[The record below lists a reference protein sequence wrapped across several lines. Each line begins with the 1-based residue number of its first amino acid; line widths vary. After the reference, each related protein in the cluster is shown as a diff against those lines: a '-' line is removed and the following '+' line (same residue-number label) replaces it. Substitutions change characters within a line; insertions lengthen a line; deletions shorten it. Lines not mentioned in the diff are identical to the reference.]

1 MSASSD
7 LPGSASTTHAAVLET
22 EAPRTPDLPPSDPVP
37 PLGSSERAQELGGR
51 AAPLSSPECVV
62 RSPEVSSRPRSPPI
76 NSWNHWRKPTVH
88 LVEELEPMFAH
99 PTEGFMRGFS
109 SVDTVVRVVHVQEAD
124 VKANC
129 NP

>member
-1 MSASSD
+1 MRLRTCRGQLPQRTLPYSKPKRRERQTCD
-7 LPGSASTTHAAVLET
+7 LRIQYRHWV
-22 EAPRTPDLPPSDPVP
+22 TPK
-37 PLGSSERAQELGGR
+37 RAQELGGR

-76 NSWNHWRKPTVH
+76 DSWNHWRKPTVH

-99 PTEGFMRGFS
+99 PTEGFMRGLS

-124 VKANC
+124 VEANC